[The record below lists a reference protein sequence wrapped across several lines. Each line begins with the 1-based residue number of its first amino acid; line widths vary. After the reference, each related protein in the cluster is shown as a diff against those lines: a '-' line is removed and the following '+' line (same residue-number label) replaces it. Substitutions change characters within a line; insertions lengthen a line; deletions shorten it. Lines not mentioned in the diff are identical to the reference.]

1 VDRHYDGSVVQP
13 FPDDLI
19 RLTQQD
25 RTTLA
30 VASAA
35 FQGKVLGYLAG
46 MGLTDVR
53 IDWEHLTYTEQPDA
67 DLTERTDA
75 ALTGGQADQAST
87 EERE

>member
-1 VDRHYDGSVVQP
+1 VEHATRATP

-25 RTTLA
+25 RVSLA
-30 VASAA
+30 LARAS

-67 DLTERTDA
+67 DLAERADA
-75 ALTGGQADQAST
+75 ALGGGQADQAST